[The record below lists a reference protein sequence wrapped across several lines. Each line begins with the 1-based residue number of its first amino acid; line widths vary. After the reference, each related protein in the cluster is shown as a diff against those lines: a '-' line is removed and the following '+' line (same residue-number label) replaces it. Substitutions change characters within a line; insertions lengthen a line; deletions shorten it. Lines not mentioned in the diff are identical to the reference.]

1 LGSYWSSGKSV
12 AQASKHSIAVQSD
25 GKVLIGGGFTE
36 VNGIGRTNLARF
48 NPDGTFDHD
57 FQVDFTVLSTS
68 ICLFPHGVV
77 YSITVQND
85 SKLLIGGNFSTVNGV
100 NRHNLARLNADG
112 TLDPSFL
119 DGLSGTDAF
128 SYVYSLALQND
139 GRILLG
145 GDFSEGEPLSP
156 RLAQQFTHRRFGSLE
171 CFTQFRDVRDHHFGQ
186 RCFKLL

>member
-1 LGSYWSSGKSV
+1 
-12 AQASKHSIAVQSD
+12 
-25 GKVLIGGGFTE
+25 
-36 VNGIGRTNLARF
+36 
-48 NPDGTFDHD
+48 
-57 FQVDFTVLSTS
+57 
-68 ICLFPHGVV
+68 
-77 YSITVQND
+77 
-85 SKLLIGGNFSTVNGV
+85 V